1 LNLRLRYVIY
11 GHRTIAGNGRLVDIS
26 STGLLFRSDH
36 KMVRG
41 DLIEAVIDW
50 PLTTP
55 DGNPLLLMVGGY
67 VLRTKALSAAVLLE
81 KKDIVQ
87 EHALESHGSAGWKR
101 KYERIRPVLLL
112 LDDDAL
118 SLSIA
123 SVLGGYRFPVYRADR
138 ADIRSILSSGFP
150 PLRLIITDRLE
161 PFADIPIDIPLVYCG
176 KELESP
182 VRDRLNVPRFVSMR
196 HPVLPEELRATIAS
210 VLVLEGYRQR
220 SSGNAESS

>member
-1 LNLRLRYVIY
+1 VIY
-11 GHRTIAGNGRLVDIS
+11 GHRTIAGNGQLINIS
-26 STGLLFRSDH
+26 SSGLLFRSDH

-41 DLIEAVIDW
+41 DLIEAVVDW
-50 PLTTP
+50 PLTSP
-55 DGNPLLLMVGGY
+55 DGSPLLLMVGGY

-81 KKDIVQ
+81 RKDIVA
-87 EHALESHGSAGWKR
+87 EPALDTRGSAGWKR

-118 SLSIA
+118 YLSIA
-123 SVLGGYRFPVYRADR
+123 SVLGGYRFPVYRADA

-161 PFADIPIDIPLVYCG
+161 PFADLPIDVPLVYCG
-176 KELESP
+176 DDELEDP
-182 VRDRLNVPRFVSMR
+182 VRHRLNVPRFVSMR
-196 HPVLPEELRATIAS
+196 HSVLPEELRATIAS

-220 SSGNAESS
+220 SSGNTENS